1 MGNPHPLVLL
11 TDFGHQDAY
20 VGVMKG
26 VIATL
31 APTLPVID
39 LCHEIPPQAVDHAA
53 DMLAQSWSWFPKNS
67 VFVAVVDPGVG
78 TERRAIVC
86 RIAGR
91 WFVGPDNGLCSR
103 IAPEETEAR
112 VLPDTWGLPT
122 RSSTFHGRDL
132 FAPAGA
138 RLAAGQV
145 NFEQAKPIEDFIRLP
160 RVPEGVVRSVDH
172 FGNAITSLPARE
184 HGFVRWRATH
194 VPVVRTYGDGVPG
207 TLVAL
212 TGSNGALELAVPGG
226 SAAAYGVAIGD
237 AVEWQS

>member
-1 MGNPHPLVLL
+1 MSDLPPLVLL
-11 TDFGHQDAY
+11 TDFGHRDAY

-26 VIATL
+26 VVATV
-31 APTLPVID
+31 APTLRVID
-39 LCHEIPPQAVDHAA
+39 LCHEIPPQAVEQAA
-53 DMLAQSWSWFPKNS
+53 DLLAQSWAWFPENS

-78 TERRAIVC
+78 TDRRAIVA

-91 WFVGPDNGLCSR
+91 LFVGPDNGLCSR
-103 IAPEETEAR
+103 IAPETTEVR
-112 VLPDTWGLPT
+112 ELPHAWGLAL

-138 RLAAGQV
+138 RLANRSV
-145 NFEQAKPIEDFIRLP
+145 RFEDAKPLADFVRLP
-160 RVPEGVVRSVDH
+160 AAPEGTVRAVDH
-172 FGNAITSLPARE
+172 FGNAITNLPAQNR
-184 HGFVRWRATH
+184 GFVRWRAQCI
-194 VPVVRTYGDGVPG
+194 PVVRTYADGVPG

-237 AVEWQS
+237 AVEWKP

>member
-1 MGNPHPLVLL
+1 MPDLPPLVLL
-11 TDFGHQDAY
+11 TDFGHRDAY

-26 VIATL
+26 VIATV
-31 APTLPVID
+31 APRLPVID
-39 LCHEIPPQAVDHAA
+39 LCHEIAPQDVDHAA
-53 DMLAQSWSWFPKNS
+53 DVLADSWAWFPENS
-67 VFVAVVDPGVG
+67 MFVAVVDPGVG
-78 TERRAIVC
+78 TERRAIVA

-103 IAPEETEAR
+103 IAPEDTEVRA
-112 VLPDTWGLPT
+112 LPDAWGSPK

-145 NFEQAKPIEDFIRLP
+145 RFDDAVPLADFVRLP
-160 RVPEGVVRSVDH
+160 PVPDGTVRTVDH
-172 FGNAITSLPARE
+172 FGNAITNLPARD
-184 HGFVRWRATH
+184 HGFVRWRAH
-194 VPVVRTYGDGVPG
+194 RVPVVRTYGDGVPG
-207 TLVAL
+207 ALVAL

-226 SAAAYGVAIGD
+226 SAAALGVAIGD